1 MRAAIAAA
9 LAAGLMSVCAH
20 AEDLS
25 GLSWTGPFFGPDI
38 GYERS
43 HRTSTTHNSGTG
55 AVTGRNESTTQ
66 GPYGGFHGGYD
77 FMLGERF
84 VAGAELD
91 FNRSGRFKRTFVY
104 SGSSVTDVTSKSE
117 WLGVLLGR
125 LGYAVPDAPVLLVG
139 EFGLYYSRTKVSQ
152 SQLVG
157 TTGVLSAG
165 MEDVAH
171 SNTVSL
177 VGGAGIEIRLTTK
190 LTFRTDVLY
199 SQSGLSYQTYDR
211 RLLRDQT
218 NRVNAHY
225 VQIGMNYRF

>member
-1 MRAAIAAA
+1 
-9 LAAGLMSVCAH
+9 
-20 AEDLS
+20 
-25 GLSWTGPFFGPDI
+25 
-38 GYERS
+38 
-43 HRTSTTHNSGTG
+43 
-55 AVTGRNESTTQ
+55 
-66 GPYGGFHGGYD
+66 
-77 FMLGERF
+77 MLGERF

-91 FNRSGRFKRTFVY
+91 FNGSGRFKRTFVY
-104 SGSSVTDVTSKSE
+104 SGTSVTDVTSKSE

-190 LTFRTDVLY
+190 LAFRTDVLY